1 MLLRQA
7 LPSGDDK
14 APQTGQMIRAVG
26 APDNGVQPSATML
39 RAHGLLGF
47 FRCVGQTLQLAMLL
61 QVTPHI
67 FLIRTAE

>member
-47 FRCVGQTLQLAMLL
+47 FSVRRSNTSTCHA
-61 QVTPHI
+61 VTSDTTYFPY
-67 FLIRTAE
+67 TYS